1 MNQFDESTKDKVSEY
16 KGYLEHYFPCPS
28 NQRDCL
34 MEIVGEA
41 LGVAEQLEEFEPDYI
56 QELIEIHSGKDSKDP
71 ADIIDE
77 DIIVYRC
84 VNTHI
89 SEDLCDFRNG
99 SHHFLEAFYQQKE
112 SVIKLIDVNFILNNV
127 IEVISIIEVILKK
140 SNDTFDNYYE
150 SLCYYIYEGHLEE
163 LERRHGKYALRHYK
177 KLDELTTK
185 EFESAFEHITSFM
198 NYINE
203 NEFSSRLIELGARIR
218 VFCDLHLNNSKKA
231 DEVNVKEAQRPI
243 NLIQFMRKHCEKQ
256 KIKLLRYRRK
266 SLNDAHFR
274 KSITLPEPTMN
285 WTSGQAKYY
294 KASDLKEK
302 WPSYCEILPNLP
314 PLKQ

>member
-1 MNQFDESTKDKVSEY
+1 MTKYEK
-16 KGYLEHYFPCPS
+16 YLESYFPCPS

-34 MEIVGEA
+34 MAIVWEA
-41 LGVAEQLEEFEPDYI
+41 WGVAERLEEFEPDYI
-56 QELIEIHSGKDSKDP
+56 QELIEIHSGKDSIDP

-77 DIIVYRC
+77 DIIVYWG

-112 SVIKLIDVNFILNNV
+112 NVIKLIEDKTVLNNV
-127 IEVISIIEVILKK
+127 IEVISIFEVILKK
-140 SNDTFDNYYE
+140 LNDTFDNYHG
-150 SLCYYIYEGHLEE
+150 SLCFYIYEGNLEE

-185 EFESAFEHITSFM
+185 EFESAFEHITAFM

-203 NEFSSRLIELGARIR
+203 NVFSTRLMELGARIR

-231 DEVNVKEAQRPI
+231 DEVNIAETQRPI
-243 NLIQFMRKHCEKQ
+243 TLIKFMQRYCEKQ
-256 KIKLLRYRRK
+256 SLYLLKCRRK

-314 PLKQ
+314 PLKQSK